1 MFVEGG
7 GDERSCDKLEFIAG
21 QSRTNGFFF
30 AFIITS
36 VSYWLIEGSNKF
48 QDVILFI
55 VQSRYRRFPRTS
67 SFP

>member
-48 QDVILFI
+48 
-55 VQSRYRRFPRTS
+55 
-67 SFP
+67 